1 MTLPGSVNGTPALT
15 FLRDFA
21 NRHVRS
27 LDDSSAPCTRT
38 FWWSKKGVPVPRNS
52 SYPRVPDSTDIPCQA
67 CDDPPVQPTQPPRD
81 LSLDA
86 DHEGER

>member
-1 MTLPGSVNGTPALT
+1 MSFSRGVDGSPALA
-15 FLRDFA
+15 FLRGFA
-21 NRHVRS
+21 NYHIRS
-27 LDDSSAPCTRT
+27 LDHSVRRCTAYEEGET
-38 FWWSKKGVPVPRNS
+38 VLFHVPRNS